1 MKCLMQQEY
10 LRKIVIR
17 MIEELLIIS
26 LIVYIAIA
34 FAWYCIFTYQFNFRV
49 TINVGGETL
58 QKDFK
63 GLELAIICLAWIVIF
78 PFAIKQMKKNNEEE

>member
-1 MKCLMQQEY
+1 M
-10 LRKIVIR
+10 IR
-17 MIEELLIIS
+17 ELLAIS

-34 FAWYCIFTYQFNFRV
+34 FAWYFIFTYQFTLKMTVN
-49 TINVGGETL
+49 IKGETL

>member
-1 MKCLMQQEY
+1 MK
-10 LRKIVIR
+10 K
-17 MIEELLIIS
+17 MIKELVLIIAIS
-26 LIVYIAIA
+26 YLTIA

-78 PFAIKQMKKNNEEE
+78 PFAIIQMKKNNEEE

>member
-1 MKCLMQQEY
+1 
-10 LRKIVIR
+10 
-17 MIEELLIIS
+17 MIKMVKELILIIALVY
-26 LIVYIAIA
+26 LIIA

-78 PFAIKQMKKNNEEE
+78 PFAIIQMKKNNEEE

>member
-1 MKCLMQQEY
+1 MKKMIKELVLTIAISY
-10 LRKIVIR
+10 LT
-17 MIEELLIIS
+17 
-26 LIVYIAIA
+26 IA

-63 GLELAIICLAWIVIF
+63 GLELAIICLLWVIFLPIVI
-78 PFAIKQMKKNNEEE
+78 IQTKKHNEEE

>member
-1 MKCLMQQEY
+1 M
-10 LRKIVIR
+10 IR

-34 FAWYCIFTYQFNFRV
+34 FAWYYIFTHQFNFRV
-49 TINVGGETL
+49 TITIKGETL
-58 QKDFK
+58 YKDFK

-78 PFAIKQMKKNNEEE
+78 PFAIIQMKKNNKEE

>member
-1 MKCLMQQEY
+1 MQQEY

-17 MIEELLIIS
+17 MIKELVLMIVIS
-26 LIVYIAIA
+26 YLVIA

-78 PFAIKQMKKNNEEE
+78 PFAIIQMKKNNEEE